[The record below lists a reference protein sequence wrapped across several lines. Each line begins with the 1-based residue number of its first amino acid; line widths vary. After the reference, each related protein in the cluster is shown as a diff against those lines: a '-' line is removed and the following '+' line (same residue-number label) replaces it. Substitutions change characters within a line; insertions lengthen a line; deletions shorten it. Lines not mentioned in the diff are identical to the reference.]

1 MIKACFIL
9 ESGTT
14 EKRVFPFYQRL
25 NIGRH
30 SANDVILADRMVSK
44 RHAVV
49 GRVKGKIVVKDLGS
63 RNGTF
68 INGEK
73 VEKAILAS
81 GDRLKIGSAVLRFF
95 KEEEHGKID
104 SDGNSP
110 TSLEVQKL
118 GEYLIEAGI
127 VDQSTLLRVLGEEEK
142 SQTIDQMLLDTGV
155 LDDVNIAKALA
166 KQVNVP
172 LVRLKNREIPQEATS
187 LIPVKVAKTHLV
199 IPLKVSEGKLMVA
212 MANPLASDTIQA
224 LRLMTGMKIEVTVA
238 PREDILETLVRVYP
252 VEFLDQVLE
261 GAPDDDEV
269 TIDL

>member
-1 MIKACFIL
+1 MIKSCFIL
-9 ESGTT
+9 ESGAN

-25 NIGRH
+25 TIGRH
-30 SANDVILADRMVSK
+30 SSNDVTLADRMVSK

-68 INGEK
+68 VNGEK
-73 VEKAILAS
+73 VEKAILVS

-95 KEEEHGKID
+95 KEEERGKID
-104 SDGNSP
+104 SDDSST
-110 TSLEVQKL
+110 TSMGVQKL

-127 VDQSTLLRVLGEEEK
+127 VDQFTLLRLLGEEEK

-172 LVRLKNREIPQEATS
+172 LVRLKNVEIPQEATS
-187 LIPVKVAKTHLV
+187 LIPVKIAKTHLV
-199 IPLKVSEGKLMVA
+199 IPIKVSEGRLLVA
-212 MANPLASDTIQA
+212 MANPLDSDAIQA
-224 LRLMTGMKIEVTVA
+224 LRLTTGMRIEVAVA
-238 PREDILETLVRVYP
+238 PREDILETFVRAYP
-252 VEFLDQVLE
+252 VAFLDQVLE

-269 TIDL
+269 TVDL